1 MNDRKL
7 NEQQSR
13 RDRADHEH
21 GSGICGNELPDV
33 PDRHRG
39 EERRG
44 TECGEQDQYDG
55 ESKPLLA
62 PARRQRRQQ
71 DLLLVRRSR
80 RSWRGRAGSRVA
92 GGTVLSDRAELQVF
106 RPASIALPMSFISV
120 SLSNGLL
127 RKPKAPAAMARARI
141 RSSGKAV
148 MKMMGMRRPCATSNF
163 CSSTPL
169 KPGICKSVI
178 RQDVSSRRGDC
189 RNFSADANVYAPKP
203 SDVTRLLTAQRI
215 DSSSSMIDMIGASC
229 NCSSS
234 VWGPSVAECPAAEN
248 PCAQHRYGTRADIRI
263 ISRY

>member
-39 EERRG
+39 EGHRG

-55 ESKPLLA
+55 ESK
-62 PARRQRRQQ
+62 
-71 DLLLVRRSR
+71 LLLVRRSR

-106 RPASIALPMSFISV
+106 RPASIALTMSFISV

-127 RKPKAPAAMARARI
+127 RKPKAPASMARARI

-148 MKMMGMRRPCATSNF
+148 IKMMGMRRPCATSNF
-163 CSSTPL
+163 CSSTPFR
-169 KPGICKSVI
+169 PGICKSLI
-178 RQDVSSRRGDC
+178 TQDASSRRGDC
-189 RNFSADANVYAPKP
+189 RNAPADANV
-203 SDVTRLLTAQRI
+203 
-215 DSSSSMIDMIGASC
+215 
-229 NCSSS
+229 
-234 VWGPSVAECPAAEN
+234 
-248 PCAQHRYGTRADIRI
+248 
-263 ISRY
+263 